1 MVRARWNRGNGHVA
15 EVWVLEIVG
24 AHEVDSCS
32 CDREIYFQIVALS
45 GVEEQEE
52 KGSCDV
58 DSESCDV
65 DSESCDLDSESCD
78 VDSESCDV
86 DSESCDVDSE
96 SCDVN
101 SESCDMDKGGT
112 EDRPLVGHEMY
123 NTCEFLACTHKYR
136 VREQTS
142 NLKWKGRGTE

>member
-52 KGSCDV
+52 KGSCDM

-65 DSESCDLDSESCD
+65 D
-78 VDSESCDV
+78 
-86 DSESCDVDSE
+86 
-96 SCDVN
+96 